1 MHTAVLEAI
10 TKDAVAYTADKGVV
24 GILDQWDKELLMFAI
39 AQMKMVQTWDA
50 AERLRLFDL
59 VRFCRHKLFEENLIT
74 PEEFSDI
81 LAEGSVS
88 APDGGSVRRLE
99 SYDQMRQCI
108 TALEAERDAL
118 KSRLLASIPDN
129 GLMEKVRAVSAQWV
143 PLDEE
148 AKRFIG
154 EPLRVALDA
163 LCDAFRKDGGE

>member
-99 SYDQMRQCI
+99 SYDQMRI
-108 TALEAERDAL
+108 HAGASLRFGLLEQ
-118 KSRLLASIPDN
+118 
-129 GLMEKVRAVSAQWV
+129 VRAVV
-143 PLDEE
+143 E
-148 AKRFIG
+148 AHLAYVEASRWTSRVTPEAG
-154 EPLRVALDA
+154 LRRAALDA
-163 LCDAFRKDGGE
+163 LCDAFKDGGE

>member
-1 MHTAVLEAI
+1 MTPPTPLNLTWLQSPDGQEWLREQLEI
-10 TKDAVAYTADKGVV
+10 ADNKSPESLGTRVYAACDHYAAL
-24 GILDQWDKELLMFAI
+24 IRALLEPE
-39 AQMKMVQTWDA
+39 TWDA

-81 LAEGSVS
+81 LSEGSVS

-118 KSRLLASIPDN
+118 KAEIIKWKAAYRKLLTGIRSRCPTH
-129 GLMEKVRAVSAQWV
+129 
-143 PLDEE
+143 
-148 AKRFIG
+148 
-154 EPLRVALDA
+154 
-163 LCDAFRKDGGE
+163 GGYIDD

>member
-1 MHTAVLEAI
+1 MTPPTPLNLAWLQSPDGQEWLREQLEIADNKSPESLGTRVYAACDHYAALIRVL
-10 TKDAVAYTADKGVV
+10 
-24 GILDQWDKELLMFAI
+24 
-39 AQMKMVQTWDA
+39 MVQTWDA

-118 KSRLLASIPDN
+118 KAEIIKWKAAYRKLLTGIRSRCPTH
-129 GLMEKVRAVSAQWV
+129 
-143 PLDEE
+143 
-148 AKRFIG
+148 
-154 EPLRVALDA
+154 
-163 LCDAFRKDGGE
+163 GGYIDD